1 MFDTVKDYAYS
12 VYCLNP
18 HLIFSYSK
26 ERVKETVVVYTSKS
40 ELDALLIEA
49 TSNENW
55 NISNSKLQ

>member
-12 VYCLNP
+12 VYL
-18 HLIFSYSK
+18 HFAHFYLFFSK

-40 ELDALLIEA
+40 ELDSLLIEA

-55 NISNSKLQ
+55 NTSNSKL